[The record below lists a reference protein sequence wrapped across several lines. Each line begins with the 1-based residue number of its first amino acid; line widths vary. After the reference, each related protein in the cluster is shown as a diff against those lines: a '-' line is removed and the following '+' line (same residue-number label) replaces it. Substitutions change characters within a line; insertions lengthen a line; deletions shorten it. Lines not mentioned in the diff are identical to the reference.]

1 MERLKFTLSPSIKVV
16 IPDLGSL
23 MLNCKAQ
30 GSTEIT
36 SKRNSKNL
44 SPNPVIFPKGTLFL
58 KKVTTDDAGSY
69 TCIAK
74 KLLKCL
80 EEPMLLF
87 LDVVL
92 YTPGCYSKYVTY
104 TKASTPQLAALTRVS
119 QNCERFIKF
128 ECKEVVFVLDSL
140 AWWVSR
146 VGRKMNYW
154 VGTGGS
160 TNTCASGVSDSWLNG
175 QKCNC
180 YNCGSGWREDSG
192 LLTDKSAPAVTQIR
206 LVDVDGSNNEEGY
219 HTLRKLKCY
228 GQA

>member
-1 MERLKFTLSPSIKVV
+1 MYSKKTLEVSWRTHVAN
-16 IPDLGSL
+16 IPG
-23 MLNCKAQ
+23 C
-30 GSTEIT
+30 G
-36 SKRNSKNL
+36 
-44 SPNPVIFPKGTLFL
+44 F
-58 KKVTTDDAGSY
+58 
-69 TCIAK
+69 
-74 KLLKCL
+74 
-80 EEPMLLF
+80 
-87 LDVVL
+87 
-92 YTPGCYSKYVTY
+92 TPGCYSKYVTY

-160 TNTCASGVSDSWLNG
+160 ANTCASGVTDSWLNG

-192 LLTDKSAPAVTQIR
+192 LLTDKFAPAVTQIT

-219 HTLRKLKCY
+219 HTLKKLKCY
-228 GQA
+228 RQAWDICKYFWAQDRFLFFRQVIGLCG